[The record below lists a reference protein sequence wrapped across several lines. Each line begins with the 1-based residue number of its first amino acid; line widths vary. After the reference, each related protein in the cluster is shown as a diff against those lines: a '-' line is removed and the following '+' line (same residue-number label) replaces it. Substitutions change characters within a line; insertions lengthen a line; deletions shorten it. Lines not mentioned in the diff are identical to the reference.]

1 MKKSVVK
8 TNLVQ
13 LGAAP
18 ARTETLQ
25 DLIMECHTR
34 IRHFSRL
41 ALTIA
46 ARPELSA
53 DEVKEG
59 AAQCLRY
66 FTVALPLH
74 VQDEEDSIAPRLT
87 GHSPELDATL
97 AQMRAQHLEHETR
110 VEAQLKAL
118 DAVIKRPNAVT
129 RRQLALVSA
138 TLETDFEAH
147 LRLEELQILPL
158 FNKLLKPSVQAE
170 IIKELRARRMP

>member
-1 MKKSVVK
+1 MTVK

-13 LGAAP
+13 LGATRRA
-18 ARTETLQ
+18 ETLH
-25 DLIMECHTR
+25 DLIMECHGR

-41 ALTIA
+41 ALTIG
-46 ARPELSA
+46 ARPELSVS
-53 DEVKEG
+53 EVKEG

-74 VQDEEDSIAPRLT
+74 VRDEEDSIAPRMT
-87 GHSPELDATL
+87 GHSPTLDATL
-97 AQMRAQHLEHETR
+97 AQMRAQHFEHETR
-110 VEAQLKAL
+110 VTALLNAL
-118 DAVIKRPNAVT
+118 DAVIQKPNATT
-129 RRQLALVSA
+129 RRQLALVAA

-158 FNKLLKPSVQAE
+158 INKLLKPSAQAE